1 MIDDPTG
8 RWSTNKVALWS
19 LGRYATRRVTS
30 GTPAFLR
37 FSTSISSHTSASNY
51 LRGWRCV
58 DSFSLII
65 HFGSPHV
72 LLEGLR
78 RPSNLLCQKTNSDR
92 NDSTRSTTSETCQTR
107 HAAGRKLLRGLFALL
122 QQATCT
128 SRNTELRWV
137 LYSRP
142 LRLHSRS

>member
-30 GTPAFLR
+30 VTPAFSR

-51 LRGWRCV
+51 LRGWRRV

-65 HFGSPHV
+65 HFGSPRA

-78 RPSNLLCQKTNSDR
+78 RPSNLHKVLDISDMSDKACGWTEAASRTVCASSTGNMYFQKTSVDG
-92 NDSTRSTTSETCQTR
+92 T
-107 HAAGRKLLRGLFALL
+107 ALGTL
-122 QQATCT
+122 
-128 SRNTELRWV
+128 
-137 LYSRP
+137 
-142 LRLHSRS
+142 